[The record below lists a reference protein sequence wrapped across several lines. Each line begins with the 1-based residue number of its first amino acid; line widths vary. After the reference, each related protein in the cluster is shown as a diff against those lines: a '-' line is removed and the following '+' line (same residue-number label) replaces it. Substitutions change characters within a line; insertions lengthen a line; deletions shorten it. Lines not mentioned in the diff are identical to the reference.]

1 MGRYIR
7 LLGVAAISCAVLSG
21 CGSNSSVLSLPT
33 GASSA
38 PQPSPQPTPQPT
50 PRPTPQPTPAIT
62 YAVSGVVS
70 EVVDGHTVPIE
81 GAHVE
86 DSQRHVFV
94 KTGPDGSYTIPDV
107 GGGAAY
113 IYFAKEGFGMQTRQF
128 NLSGDT
134 RLDITLVRNRPS

>member
-38 PQPSPQPTPQPT
+38 PQPAPQPTPQPT
-50 PRPTPQPTPAIT
+50 PATT

-70 EVVDGHTVPIE
+70 EVVDGHTVPIV